1 MEDLYPLSPMQKGL
15 LFHSLYAPEQSI
27 YFGHMACRLTGELNE
42 MAFRRAWES
51 VLDRHAILR
60 TYFVW
65 EGVKEPVQ
73 VVCRQVPLP
82 WKEEDWRGLSNEQ
95 QAEKLRAFLEQDR
108 RQGLNPGHAPLLR
121 FALFRT
127 GDKEYEFI
135 WSHHHLLLDGWSMP
149 LLMKEMSALYKA
161 TIQGK
166 QVDLARPRP
175 YRDYI
180 AWLQRQDEGR
190 AKAFWEGRL
199 KGFRMPTPLPK
210 VGSGN
215 EDDGE
220 RIEYAEEQLR
230 LSEDVTAQL
239 RKFTRRHQ
247 VTLNTVIQGVWGLLL
262 SRYSGQSDVVFGA
275 VVSGRP
281 AELQGVE
288 RMIGLF
294 INTLPVR
301 IQIDKNQMIVDWL
314 RQIQREQVEAREF
327 EYSPLV
333 DIQGWSEL
341 PRGTPLFNTL
351 VAFLN
356 YPVQMTPG
364 SPHSAHRR
372 GNILRVERKFI
383 PELTNYPLALS
394 VWPDATLP
402 LRCVYQTVLYDAGTI
417 RRLLSHLKRV
427 LEPACKCG
435 GFRGTIH
442 MQQSLWRISS
452 HKSCH
457 SLFVNHLATE

>member
-1 MEDLYPLSPMQKGL
+1 
-15 LFHSLYAPEQSI
+15 
-27 YFGHMACRLTGELNE
+27 
-42 MAFRRAWES
+42 
-51 VLDRHAILR
+51 
-60 TYFVW
+60 
-65 EGVKEPVQ
+65 
-73 VVCRQVPLP
+73 
-82 WKEEDWRGLSNEQ
+82 
-95 QAEKLRAFLEQDR
+95 
-108 RQGLNPGHAPLLR
+108 
-121 FALFRT
+121 
-127 GDKEYEFI
+127 
-135 WSHHHLLLDGWSMP
+135 
-149 LLMKEMSALYKA
+149 
-161 TIQGK
+161 
-166 QVDLARPRP
+166 
-175 YRDYI
+175 
-180 AWLQRQDEGR
+180 
-190 AKAFWEGRL
+190 
-199 KGFRMPTPLPK
+199 MPTPLPK

-427 LEPACKCG
+427 LEQVAEDAGKRIWELELIGEEEREKLLVEWNQTEREYREEATLGELFEEQVKRSPGAVAVSCEGEQLSYEELNCRANRIAHYLRGIGVGPEVRVGLCLERSVEMVVSILGVLKAGGAYVPLDPEYPAERL
-435 GFRGTIH
+435 GFMLEDAQIPVLSPLPTQSMCEESHGDPTHFPKHDGKPSHSAPLSTGRPYARNRYSVLEHTNCETTNPSASATMDIGLPLQFLHAPTIVS
-442 MQQSLWRISS
+442 QSVDCLLIEVDQRE
-452 HKSCH
+452 
-457 SLFVNHLATE
+457 V